1 MYKTKHSIN
10 KYVKLL
16 GNACNAILTLFNRVV
31 INVIVDT
38 CYTTLIT
45 FTCRSPE
52 NSYTVKGLFLLC
64 DFL

>member
-1 MYKTKHSIN
+1 M
-10 KYVKLL
+10 L
-16 GNACNAILTLFNRVV
+16 GNACNAILTLFNRVI
-31 INVIVDT
+31 INVIVDS